1 MVNSVSS
8 ETVNPSIRY
17 VGRLTTDPLGT
28 MPQGEFTLV
37 NGTGSNSSE
46 RWGDYSSMNLDPVDG
61 CKFWYTNEYGTAA
74 GNWATQIGVFS
85 FNSCEVLSFEDV
97 PPGYW
102 AEDFLY
108 TIFDE
113 GITTG
118 CSQDPPLY
126 CPEDTVSRA
135 QMAVFLGKALHG
147 SGFSPPPATGI
158 FDDVP
163 ASHWAADWIEQAYV
177 DGITNGCNTNLPL
190 YCPDDDVNRSQ
201 IAVLLLRG
209 KHGGSYKPPADWHI
223 YRCANK
229 SLGGRLD

>member
-1 MVNSVSS
+1 MAASS
-8 ETVNPSIRY
+8 GIQTSME
-17 VGRLTTDPLGT
+17 RLLGT
-28 MPQGEFTLV
+28 GRHRLVCFLSIAVRCYPLKMCPRDTGRKISFTRSLMRELPQAVPKTHRCIVLKIQCPAP
-37 NGTGSNSSE
+37 
-46 RWGDYSSMNLDPVDG
+46 RWRS
-61 CKFWYTNEYGTAA
+61 FWGKLYMAA
-74 GNWATQIGVFS
+74 
-85 FNSCEVLSFEDV
+85 
-97 PPGYW
+97 
-102 AEDFLY
+102 
-108 TIFDE
+108 
-113 GITTG
+113 
-118 CSQDPPLY
+118 
-126 CPEDTVSRA
+126 
-135 QMAVFLGKALHG
+135 AL
-147 SGFSPPPATGI
+147 PPPPVTGI